1 MKIIENQEKEL
12 SEKLKEI
19 EYLTKRLEVF
29 KSIIQNKINQSHRL
43 IKDINEN
50 KKILK
55 EKGFQSLE
63 EHLVMQEIEEMEKEW
78 T

>member
-1 MKIIENQEKEL
+1 MKIIEDQEKEL

-19 EYLTKRLEVF
+19 DYLTKRLEVF
-29 KSIIQNKINQSHRL
+29 KSIIQNKINQSHKL

-63 EHLVMQEIEEMEKEW
+63 EYLVMQEIEEMEKEW